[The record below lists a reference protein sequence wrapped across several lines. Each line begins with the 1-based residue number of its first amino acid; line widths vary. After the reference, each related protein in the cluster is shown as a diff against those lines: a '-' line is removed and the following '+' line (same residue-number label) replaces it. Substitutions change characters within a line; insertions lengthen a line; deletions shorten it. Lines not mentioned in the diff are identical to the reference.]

1 MKTYRLNFL
10 VLACFIINNAI
21 SQELEL
27 TSKDSIVANSWIVG
41 LGYNIVDDS
50 GDVFDNLF
58 SVEDQWNAVPYPSRI
73 SIGRYFKNG
82 IGIEAIGT
90 YNTYKEG
97 KIIDGTVNAEETN
110 YFGLDTRLSYDLNK
124 IIGETAW
131 FDPYIGVG
139 LGYTDA
145 NNQGRGTYNAVI
157 GSRFWFS
164 DKFGLDFSSSGK
176 WSIGDNAT
184 NHIQHAAGVVYRF
197 GIEKELSKKGLKKLA
212 VINAL
217 EKENQSV
224 KDSISRANR
233 AAEEAKVLADKLAKE
248 KEDALLAEENARKK
262 AKEDYQRNIENAV
275 KELGYVYFDLNS
287 SYLSREYKGLLDK
300 LAMIMQDNPTLKIQI
315 GSHTDARGSDRY
327 NIWLSNRRVKRTLD
341 YLVAKGIDTN
351 RLEGKGF
358 GENQL
363 TNECDGH
370 TYCKEEQHRENR
382 RSEFVVIF

>member
-10 VLACFIINNAI
+10 VLACFMINNAI

-197 GIEKELSKKGLKKLA
+197 GIEKELSKKGLEKLA

-233 AAEEAKVLADKLAKE
+233 AAEEVKVLADKLAKE
-248 KEDALLAEENARKK
+248 KEDTLLAEENARKK
-262 AKEDYQRNIENAV
+262 AKENYQRNIENAV

-300 LAMIMQDNPTLKIQI
+300 LA
-315 GSHTDARGSDRY
+315 
-327 NIWLSNRRVKRTLD
+327 
-341 YLVAKGIDTN
+341 
-351 RLEGKGF
+351 
-358 GENQL
+358 
-363 TNECDGH
+363 
-370 TYCKEEQHRENR
+370 
-382 RSEFVVIF
+382 